1 MKDIHEIQSSPDN
14 HKRNGR
20 ASLEGNNLP
29 YQEFLTAKA
38 LISFFMLILLISTF
52 LESTSITTK
61 GTTAPS
67 AMMLGKTQVFGDKFG
82 LIANRVPPN
91 LATSVNMA
99 KDFRYE
105 PPLFTVLWT
114 IKLLQG
120 FKADR
125 PMLRPETSISFQ
137 ETTPGL
143 VLVNVLRDDSDVPA
157 PFSFWLTPG
166 LFLLTCTPMGGQHV
180 RTHGAVLHY

>member
-52 LESTSITTK
+52 LESTSITAK

-125 PMLRPETSISFQ
+125 PMLRPETSISF
-137 ETTPGL
+137 PK
-143 VLVNVLRDDSDVPA
+143 S
-157 PFSFWLTPG
+157 LTYAI
-166 LFLLTCTPMGGQHV
+166 LSV
-180 RTHGAVLHY
+180 DK